1 MNLLKADT
9 HFLSEVTL
17 AHFSRSPS
25 AANLI
30 GEMFID
36 PVWASGRRRPRFFHG
51 C

>member
-1 MNLLKADT
+1 LKANAQL
-9 HFLSEVTL
+9 LSEMNL
-17 AHFSRSPS
+17 AHFYRLPS

-36 PVWASGRRRPRFFHG
+36 PVWASGRRRLWVFHG